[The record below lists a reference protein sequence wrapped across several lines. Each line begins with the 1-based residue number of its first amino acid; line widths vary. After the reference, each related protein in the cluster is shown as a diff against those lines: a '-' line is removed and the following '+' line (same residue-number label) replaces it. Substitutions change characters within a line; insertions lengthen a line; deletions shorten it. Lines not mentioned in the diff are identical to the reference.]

1 MDNLYFG
8 FSLVQTVCVKIPQD
22 IEMHSHPKPV
32 VTIRPCDEDDI
43 AMITEIYSHAVLHG
57 TASFE
62 LEPPSVET
70 MIERR
75 KALVSGGFSYLV
87 AEVDGVVAG
96 YAYAGAHRARP
107 AYGAT
112 VEDSIYVDPDRKG
125 LGIGKALLLALIK
138 DSTARGFRQM
148 VAVVGDSDNA
158 ASVGVHRAAGFEMV
172 GTLKSVGWK
181 HGRWLDIVLMQ
192 RPLGEADATPRF

>member
-1 MDNLYFG
+1 
-8 FSLVQTVCVKIPQD
+8 
-22 IEMHSHPKPV
+22 MHSQPKPT
-32 VTIRPCDEDDI
+32 VTIRPCEEGDI
-43 AMITEIYSHAVLHG
+43 AIITEIYSHAVLHG

-70 MIERR
+70 MLERR

-87 AEVDGVVAG
+87 AEVEGVVAG

-125 LGIGKALLLALIK
+125 FGIGKALLLALIE

-148 VAVVGDSDNA
+148 VAVVGDSENA

-192 RPLGEADATPRF
+192 RPLGEADATPRY

>member
-1 MDNLYFG
+1 
-8 FSLVQTVCVKIPQD
+8 
-22 IEMHSHPKPV
+22 
-32 VTIRPCDEDDI
+32 
-43 AMITEIYSHAVLHG
+43 
-57 TASFE
+57 
-62 LEPPSVET
+62 

-125 LGIGKALLLALIK
+125 LGIGKALLLALIE

>member
-1 MDNLYFG
+1 MHIVSTN
-8 FSLVQTVCVKIPQD
+8 IQD
-22 IEMHSHPKPV
+22 IEMHSQTKPT
-32 VTIRPCDEDDI
+32 VTIRPCEEGDI
-43 AMITEIYSHAVLHG
+43 AAITEIYRHAVLHG

-62 LEPPSVET
+62 IEPPSTET

-75 KALVSGGFSYLV
+75 RALVAGGFPYLV
-87 AEVDGVVAG
+87 AEVEGTVAG

-112 VEDSIYVDPDRKG
+112 VEDSIYVDPERKG
-125 LGIGKALLLALIK
+125 LGIGKTLLLSLIEEA
-138 DSTARGFRQM
+138 TVRGFRQM
-148 VAVVGDSDNA
+148 VAVVGDADNA
-158 ASVGVHRAAGFEMV
+158 ASIGVHRTAGFEMV

-192 RPLGEADATPRF
+192 RPLGEADTTPRFKSEP

>member
-1 MDNLYFG
+1 
-8 FSLVQTVCVKIPQD
+8 
-22 IEMHSHPKPV
+22 MHSHPKPV
-32 VTIRPCDEDDI
+32 VTIRPCEEGDI
-43 AMITEIYSHAVLHG
+43 VIITEIYSHAVLHG

>member
-1 MDNLYFG
+1 MNA
-8 FSLVQTVCVKIPQD
+8 P
-22 IEMHSHPKPV
+22 EKPRV
-32 VTIRPCDEDDI
+32 SIRPSHEGDI
-43 AMITEIYSHAVLHG
+43 ASITEIYRHAVLHG

-62 LEPPSVET
+62 IEPPSVET

-75 KALVSGGFSYLV
+75 HALVSGGFPYLV
-87 AEVDGVVAG
+87 AEVEGSVAG

-112 VEDSIYVDPDRKG
+112 VEDSIYVDPHRKG
-125 LGIGKALLLALIK
+125 LGIGKALLLALI
-138 DSTARGFRQM
+138 DDATERGFRQM

-158 ASVGVHRAAGFEMV
+158 ASVGVHRAAGFEMA

-192 RPLGEADATPRF
+192 RPLGEANSTPRFKDTA

>member
-1 MDNLYFG
+1 MH
-8 FSLVQTVCVKIPQD
+8 SVATRIQD
-22 IEMHSHPKPV
+22 IDMHSQPKSA
-32 VTIRPCDEDDI
+32 VTIRPCEESDI
-43 AMITEIYSHAVLHG
+43 AAITEIYRHAVLHG

-62 LEPPSVET
+62 IEPPSVDT

-75 KALVSGGFSYLV
+75 QALITGGFPYLV
-87 AEVDGVVAG
+87 AEVEGTVAG

-125 LGIGKALLLALIK
+125 LGIGKALLLALI
-138 DSTARGFRQM
+138 DEATTRGFRQM
-148 VAVVGDSDNA
+148 VAVVGDADNA
-158 ASVGVHRAAGFEMV
+158 ASIGVHRAAGFEMV

-192 RPLGEADATPRF
+192 RPLGEADTTPRF